1 MCIPNLSNF
10 KVSEIRN
17 RLLKDGKISVDDA
30 LDLQERTD
38 NLLTIVV
45 ILTGFS
51 LFAAGLLVGYVIG
64 RM

>member
-1 MCIPNLSNF
+1 MSKLFLNF

-17 RLLKDGKISVDDA
+17 RLLTEKKITVDDA
-30 LDLQERTD
+30 IDLQERTD

-45 ILTGFS
+45 ILVGFS